1 MKKLFLPFFGI
12 VACSLLTP
20 SCHKATTADI
30 EEEPSVYYLFS
41 YFPSNRDENLYYAIS
56 ENGFDYTPLN
66 GGRMVLSADTVA
78 LKKGI
83 RDPYVTRGQDGKFY
97 MVTTDMKSAEGW
109 DSNRGMV
116 LFTSDD
122 LINWNHSAVHFPER
136 FPQWKNVTRVWAPE
150 MIWDPNYVNE
160 DGSKGRYMVYFS
172 LLTDD
177 GTLNYDKIFYSYAN
191 DDFTDLLTDPVLLY
205 DGGNATI
212 DGDIV
217 FNEKDNL
224 YYMFFKDEAKGGIIQ
239 VTSPTLTA
247 AEGQEPGSQWS
258 ERSKP
263 VQQTDVAVEGAGIFK
278 LDGTDTWVLMYD
290 CYGNGFYQFCTSEDL
305 VNFKL
310 KAQTQK
316 HAAFTPRHGSVI
328 PISKEEKDRLLEVFP
343 IPAHDGN
350 PVLSGYYAD
359 PEILYSKKTK
369 MFYLYPTTDGTPGWG
384 GHEFY
389 VFSSPNLID
398 WKKENL
404 VLDLASDDVTWATG
418 NAWAPSIIE
427 KKEKD
432 GYKYYFYFSGHNPET
447 GKKSLGYAV
456 ADSPVGP
463 FKDSGKPFVTE
474 NITEGQLIDSDV
486 FMDPATGD
494 TYFYWGNGRLVA
506 SKLSPD
512 MTSFSD
518 AIDIT
523 PEGGTLQDYAFRE
536 GVYVFERNGKY
547 YFLWSVDDTGSPNYH
562 IAYGTADSP
571 MGPIKV
577 AENPVILI
585 QDPEN
590 GIYGTGHCSVIQIP
604 DEDQWYIVYHRINKD
619 HLQDGPGFHREVC
632 IDRLEFN
639 EDGSIKPVVPTHDGI
654 IPVRA

>member
-1 MKKLFLPFFGI
+1 MKKLILPFFGI

-404 VLDLASDDVTWATG
+404 VLDLATDDVTWATG

-518 AIDIT
+518 AVDIT

>member
-122 LINWNHSAVHFPER
+122 LINWKHSAVHFPER

-247 AEGQEPGSQWS
+247 PEGQEPGSQWS

-328 PISKEEKDRLLEVFP
+328 PISKEEKERLLEVFP

-404 VLDLASDDVTWATG
+404 VLDLATDDVTWATG

-518 AIDIT
+518 AVDIT